1 MGWRPTFYNTTLV
14 TRLVVLTLILPAVMG
29 PMVRAQAARSG
40 GASHWVKAAYSSCA
54 SHPAPA
60 ASHVTPPAAPAA
72 HLTGVGQ
79 PRPPV
84 TSPISD
90 GGLLQPA
97 LPDGGNGFGPIA
109 PNDDNPWWGILPIIF
124 FVGAAYFVIRR
135 FKRSKQRHSR
145 PDSSPGNG
153 PEVPPVDERPPE
165 PKLVA
170 TPGDRVADV
179 PAWGRSGLAADR
191 PVVTPVRGIFLSYRR
206 DDAEGQAGRLYGD
219 LAQAF
224 GEGFVFMD
232 VAGIGAGLDFRK
244 VIDKHVTSC
253 AVLLALIGPE
263 WLDAKDSTGSR
274 RLDDPTD
281 FVRLETAAALR
292 RDIPVVPILVRGAR
306 MPRPEQLPE
315 DLKDLAYRN
324 GAELTHARWSS
335 DMEILVK
342 ELKQLM
348 TR

>member
-1 MGWRPTFYNTTLV
+1 MGWGPTFYNTALV
-14 TRLVVLTLILPAVMG
+14 TRLVVLTLILPAAMG
-29 PMVRAQAARSG
+29 PMARAQGAHSG
-40 GASHWVKAAYSSCA
+40 GA

-79 PRPPV
+79 PRPPS
-84 TSPISD
+84 TSPNND

-97 LPDGGNGFGPIA
+97 QPGGGNGLLQPAQLGGGNGFGPTA
-109 PNDDNPWWGILPIIF
+109 HNDDNPWWGILPVIF
-124 FVGAAYFVIRR
+124 FVGAAYFVIKR
-135 FKRSKQRHSR
+135 FKRSKQRYSR

-153 PEVPPVDERPPE
+153 PEVPSVDERPPE

-170 TPGDRVADV
+170 TPGDRVADM

-224 GEGFVFMD
+224 GEAFVFMD

-335 DMEILVK
+335 DVEILVK
-342 ELKQLM
+342 ELKHLM

>member
-1 MGWRPTFYNTTLV
+1 MGWRPTFYNTALV
-14 TRLVVLTLILPAVMG
+14 TWLVVLTLILAAVIG
-29 PMVRAQAARSG
+29 PMARAQAAHSG
-40 GASHWVKAAYSSCA
+40 GA

-60 ASHVTPPAAPAA
+60 PSHVTPPAAPAA
-72 HLTGVGQ
+72 HLPGVAQ
-79 PRPPV
+79 SKPLATPPNNN
-84 TSPISD
+84 
-90 GGLLQPA
+90 GGLLEPSQ
-97 LPDGGNGFGPIA
+97 LGGDNGFGQTA
-109 PNDDNPWWGILPIIF
+109 HNDDNPWWGILPVIF
-124 FVGAAYFVIRR
+124 FVGAAYFVIKRV
-135 FKRSKQRHSR
+135 KRSKQRYSK
-145 PDSSPGNG
+145 PDSSPGNDS
-153 PEVPPVDERPPE
+153 EVPPIDDRPPE

-170 TPGDRVADV
+170 TLGDRVADV

-335 DMEILVK
+335 DVEILVK